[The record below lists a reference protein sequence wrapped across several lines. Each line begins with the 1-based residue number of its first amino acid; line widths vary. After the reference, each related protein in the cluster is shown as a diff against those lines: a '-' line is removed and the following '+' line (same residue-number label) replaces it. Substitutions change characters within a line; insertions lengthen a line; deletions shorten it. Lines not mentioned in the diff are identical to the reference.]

1 MRLFLAIAALLAS
14 AAMAHANINSCQS
27 LFKSAPQSL
36 GGHALTK
43 RENLEKLESGAG
55 YLLQYT
61 RHKAQRASIFLYD
74 RGRSTFSTD
83 DLATEL
89 SVSASQ
95 IYQLRAQGR
104 NVTDGD
110 VFFDR
115 PKQATKGL
123 FGLAFIYM
131 EYDGRTQQNDYIT
144 LGVADGCLVKLI
156 YSSPGARVWSNR
168 RFDRLL
174 DDLLRSIAQ

>member
-1 MRLFLAIAALLAS
+1 MRLTLAVVALLAS
-14 AAMAHANINSCQS
+14 AVMAHANIHSCQD
-27 LFKSAPQSL
+27 LFAAAPPSL
-36 GGHALTK
+36 GGHTLTS
-43 RENLEKLESGAG
+43 RENLEKRESGAG

-61 RHKAQRASIFLYD
+61 RRKAQRASIFLYD
-74 RGRSTFSTD
+74 RGRNRFSTD

-95 IYQLRAQGR
+95 IYQLRAEGR

-110 VFFDR
+110 VYFDR
-115 PKQATKGL
+115 PQTPTKGL

-131 EYDGRTQQNDYIT
+131 EYDGRKQQNDFVT

-174 DDLLRSIAQ
+174 DDLLAYLAR